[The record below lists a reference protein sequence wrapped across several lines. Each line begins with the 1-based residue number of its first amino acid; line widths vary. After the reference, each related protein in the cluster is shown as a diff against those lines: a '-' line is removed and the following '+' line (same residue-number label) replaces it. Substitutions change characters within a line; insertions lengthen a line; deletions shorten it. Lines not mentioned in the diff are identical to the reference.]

1 MLLSR
6 KRESG
11 SFGIVAVS
19 CLAWCSVGR
28 ELENGAQNDRS
39 QRQQAGSLFERLR
52 FAGLE
57 ADQTDFLR
65 KHRDSLLPEIEKGLK
80 TLFERF
86 QSSPEASAQFESD
99 RQLDRLHSLMS
110 SHWAVLSDARFDSLY
125 AERVK
130 VLSDAEGR
138 MGLDP
143 RWHIAGHS
151 IVLEH
156 LIAGALAARWPKS
169 WFGRKQAN
177 AKEAD
182 ALVKSIVRLV
192 MVDLEIA
199 VSLRFNELR
208 LAHKQALKEQRE
220 DIETSTVALFADT
233 VEALANKDF
242 TVRLSNDVPENY
254 ADLTQRFN
262 EALDRLRDEIDAT
275 NARNRQ
281 GHELAE
287 SVTALSKQAAD
298 VAADCARRID
308 LGVTGLKD
316 LTQGVSRNAE
326 RSVEAE
332 RHVGETRVA
341 VERSGEI
348 VGEAIAAMAD
358 IEASAEKIGE
368 IIGVI
373 DDIAFQTNL
382 LALNAGIEAARAGDS
397 GRGFAVVAQEV
408 RALAQRSADAAR
420 QIKTLVSETK
430 SQVDS
435 GVQMVGRTQSA
446 IGDIVRQVQDISA
459 AVTGIARD
467 SGEHARGLDSSMAV
481 FSDIRREA
489 SRVAEIAL
497 SSRARSDDLH
507 TVILELGDTI
517 RSFRVTSREPEH
529 RPMAQ
534 PKHQP
539 VIDLG
544 SRDEDQPHLPQP
556 SYLSG
561 LGGGR

>member
-1 MLLSR
+1 M
-6 KRESG
+6 
-11 SFGIVAVS
+11 VASPGVQ
-19 CLAWCSVGR
+19 WDVI
-28 ELENGAQNDRS
+28 LENGAQNDRS

-57 ADQTDFLR
+57 AEQTDFLR
-65 KHRDSLLPEIEKGLK
+65 KNRDNLMPEIEKGLK
-80 TLFERF
+80 ALFERY

-99 RQLDRLHSLMS
+99 RQLDRLQSLMS

-151 IVLEH
+151 VVLEH
-156 LIAGALAARWPKS
+156 LIAGVLAARWPKT
-169 WFGRKQAN
+169 WFGRKHASAQ
-177 AKEAD
+177 EAD

-208 LAHKQALKEQRE
+208 LGHKQALKEQRE
-220 DIETSTVALFADT
+220 EIETSTVALFADT
-233 VEALANKDF
+233 VEALANKDL
-242 TVRLSNDVPENY
+242 TVRLSADVPENY

-262 EALDRLRDEIDAT
+262 EALDRLREEIDAT

-287 SVTALSKQAAD
+287 NVTSLSKQAAD

-308 LGVTGLKD
+308 DGVSGLKS
-316 LTQGVSRNAE
+316 LTEGVNRNAE
-326 RSVEAE
+326 RSMQAE

-446 IGDIVRQVQDISA
+446 IGDIVRQVQEISA

-467 SGEHARGLDSSMAV
+467 SGEHARGLDHSMAA

-489 SRVAEIAL
+489 SRGAEIAL

-517 RSFRVTSREPEH
+517 RSFRVASREPE
-529 RPMAQ
+529 RRTAAQ
-534 PKHQP
+534 PKRQP
-539 VIDLG
+539 ATDLG
-544 SRDEDQPHLPQP
+544 TRDDDQAYLPLP
-556 SYLSG
+556 SYLAG

>member
-1 MLLSR
+1 M
-6 KRESG
+6 
-11 SFGIVAVS
+11 
-19 CLAWCSVGR
+19 
-28 ELENGAQNDRS
+28 ENGAQNDRT

-57 ADQTDFLR
+57 AEQTDFLR
-65 KHRDSLLPEIEKGLK
+65 KNRDNLLPEIEKGLK
-80 TLFERF
+80 ALFERY

-151 IVLEH
+151 VVLEH
-156 LIAGALAARWPKS
+156 LIAGALATRWPKT
-169 WFGRKQAN
+169 WFGRKHASAQ
-177 AKEAD
+177 EAD

-208 LAHKQALKEQRE
+208 LGHKQALKEQRE
-220 DIETSTVALFADT
+220 EIETSTVALFADT
-233 VEALANKDF
+233 VEALANKDL
-242 TVRLSNDVPENY
+242 TVRLSADVPENY

-262 EALDRLRDEIDAT
+262 EALDRLREEIDAT

-287 SVTALSKQAAD
+287 NVTSLSKQAAE
-298 VAADCARRID
+298 VAVDCARRID
-308 LGVTGLKD
+308 DGLSGLKN
-316 LTQGVSRNAE
+316 LTEGVNRNAE
-326 RSVEAE
+326 RSVQAE

-435 GVQMVGRTQSA
+435 GVQMVGRTQTA

-467 SGEHARGLDSSMAV
+467 SGEHARGLDHSMTA
-481 FSDIRREA
+481 FSDIRRDA
-489 SRVAEIAL
+489 ARGAEIAL
-497 SSRARSDDLH
+497 TSRAKSDDLH

-517 RSFRVTSREPEH
+517 RSFRIASREQER
-529 RPMAQ
+529 RPAAPQ
-534 PKHQP
+534 KRAST
-539 VIDLG
+539 IDLG
-544 SRDEDQPHLPQP
+544 HREDDQAYLPQP
-556 SYLSG
+556 SYLAG

>member
-1 MLLSR
+1 M
-6 KRESG
+6 
-11 SFGIVAVS
+11 
-19 CLAWCSVGR
+19 
-28 ELENGAQNDRS
+28 ENGAQNDRS

-57 ADQTDFLR
+57 AEQTDFLR
-65 KHRDSLLPEIEKGLK
+65 KHRESLLPEIEKGLK
-80 TLFERF
+80 ALFERY
-86 QSSPEASAQFESD
+86 QSSSEASAQFESD
-99 RQLDRLHSLMS
+99 RQLDRLHSLIS

-151 IVLEH
+151 VVLEH
-156 LIAGALAARWPKS
+156 LIVGALAARWPKS
-169 WFGRKQAN
+169 WFGRKHGSAL
-177 AKEAD
+177 EAE

-208 LAHKQALKEQRE
+208 LGHKQALKEQRE
-220 DIETSTVALFADT
+220 EIETSTVALFADT
-233 VEALANKDF
+233 VEALANKDL
-242 TVRLSNDVPENY
+242 TVRLSADVPENY

-262 EALDRLRDEIDAT
+262 EALDRLREEIDSA
-275 NARNRQ
+275 NARNRH

-287 SVTALSKQAAD
+287 NVTSLTRQAAD

-308 LGVTGLKD
+308 DGLSGLKT
-316 LTQGVSRNAE
+316 LTEGVNRNAE
-326 RSVEAE
+326 RSVAAE

-435 GVQMVGRTQSA
+435 GVQMVGRTQTA

-467 SGEHARGLDSSMAV
+467 SGEHARGLDHSMAA
-481 FSDIRREA
+481 FSEIRREA
-489 SRVAEIAL
+489 SRGAEIAL
-497 SSRARSDDLH
+497 SSRAKSDDLH

-517 RSFRVTSREPEH
+517 RSFRVVAREPE
-529 RPMAQ
+529 RRQPPQ
-534 PKHQP
+534 PKRQP
-539 VIDLG
+539 AIDLG
-544 SRDEDQPHLPQP
+544 TRDDDHAYLPQS
-556 SYLSG
+556 SYLAG

>member
-1 MLLSR
+1 M
-6 KRESG
+6 
-11 SFGIVAVS
+11 
-19 CLAWCSVGR
+19 CSVGR
-28 ELENGAQNDRS
+28 DLENGAQNDRS

-57 ADQTDFLR
+57 AEQTDFLR
-65 KHRDSLLPEIEKGLK
+65 KHREILLPEVEKGLK
-80 TLFERF
+80 DLFARY
-86 QSSPEASAQFESD
+86 QTYPEAAAHFESE
-99 RQLDRLHSLMS
+99 RQLDRLHSLLS
-110 SHWAVLSDARFDSLY
+110 SHWAILSDARFDSLY

-130 VLSDAEGR
+130 VLSDTEGR

-143 RWHIAGHS
+143 RWHIAGHAV
-151 IVLEH
+151 VLEH
-156 LIAGALAARWPKS
+156 LVAGAMASRWPKG
-169 WFGRKQAN
+169 WFGRKAVGGEDAQ
-177 AKEAD
+177 
-182 ALVKSIVRLV
+182 ALVKAIVRTV

-208 LAHKQALKEQRE
+208 LAHKQMLDEQRQ
-220 DIETSTVALFADT
+220 DIEGATVTLFSDVAD
-233 VEALANKDF
+233 ALAAKDL
-242 TVRLSNDVPENY
+242 TVRLRTDGPESY
-254 ADLTQRFN
+254 AHLTARFN
-262 EALDRLRDEIDAT
+262 EALDRLRQDIEASERSSRQAGALVEDLSSSSRQTAEIV
-275 NARNRQ
+275 
-281 GHELAE
+281 
-287 SVTALSKQAAD
+287 S
-298 VAADCARRID
+298 DCARRID
-308 LGVTGLKD
+308 DGVAGLKE
-316 LTQGVSRNAE
+316 LTEGVGRNAE
-326 RSVEAE
+326 RSVAAE

-341 VERSGEI
+341 VERSGAI

-446 IGDIVRQVQDISA
+446 ISDIVRQVREISE
-459 AVTGIARD
+459 AVTGIARE
-467 SGEHARGLDSSMAV
+467 SGDHVRDMGQSMGA

-489 SRVAEIAL
+489 ARGAEIAIGS
-497 SSRARSDDLH
+497 SSRSGDLH

-517 RSFRVTSREPEH
+517 RSFHVAKRQSER
-529 RPMAQ
+529 MAPQ
-534 PKHQP
+534 TARRMHAGAADEFRHADDDY
-539 VIDLG
+539 DL
-544 SRDEDQPHLPQP
+544 LPQP
-556 SYLSG
+556 AYLAG

>member
-1 MLLSR
+1 
-6 KRESG
+6 
-11 SFGIVAVS
+11 
-19 CLAWCSVGR
+19 
-28 ELENGAQNDRS
+28 LENRAQHDRS

-57 ADQTDFLR
+57 TEQTDFLR
-65 KHRDSLLPEIEKGLK
+65 KHRETLLPEIENGLK
-80 TLFERF
+80 ALFARF
-86 QSSPEASAQFESD
+86 QSSAEASAQFDNE

-130 VLSDAEGR
+130 VLSDTEGR

-143 RWHIAGHS
+143 RWHIAGHAV
-151 IVLEH
+151 VLEH
-156 LIAGALAARWPKS
+156 LIAGALASRWPKT
-169 WFGRKQAN
+169 WFGRKPAGAQ
-177 AKEAD
+177 EAE

-199 VSLRFNELR
+199 MSLRFNELR
-208 LAHKQALKEQRE
+208 LGHKQALAEQRE
-220 DIETSTVALFADT
+220 EIETSTADFFAEAIDALF
-233 VEALANKDF
+233 NKDL
-242 TVRLSNDVPENY
+242 TVRLRTDGPENY
-254 ADLTQRFN
+254 AAVTARFN
-262 EALDRLRDEIDAT
+262 EALDRLRDEITLSAE
-275 NARNRQ
+275 RNKK
-281 GHELAE
+281 GHELVE
-287 SVTALSKQAAD
+287 NVHVLSTQAAD
-298 VAADCARRID
+298 VAGDCARRID
-308 LGVTGLKD
+308 AGVAGLKD
-316 LTQGVSRNAE
+316 LTEGVSRNAE
-326 RSVEAE
+326 RSVAAE
-332 RHVGETRVA
+332 RHVGETRLA

-435 GVQMVGRTQSA
+435 GVQMVGRTQAA

-467 SGEHARGLDSSMAV
+467 SGDHARGLDQSMAA
-481 FSDIRREA
+481 FSDIRRDA
-489 SRVAEIAL
+489 ARGAEIAL
-497 SSRARSDDLH
+497 GSKARSDDLH

-517 RSFRVTSREPEH
+517 RSFRVAARDPE
-529 RPMAQ
+529 RPSSATLRK
-534 PKHQP
+534 PAS
-539 VIDLG
+539 LG
-544 SRDEDQPHLPQP
+544 ADAGRDRDGEQAWLPQP
-556 SYLSG
+556 AYLAG

>member
-1 MLLSR
+1 
-6 KRESG
+6 
-11 SFGIVAVS
+11 
-19 CLAWCSVGR
+19 VGR
-28 ELENGAQNDRS
+28 DLENGAQNDRS

-52 FAGLE
+52 FAGLDTE
-57 ADQTDFLR
+57 QTDFLR
-65 KHRDSLLPEIEKGLK
+65 KHREILLPEVEKGLK
-80 TLFERF
+80 DLFARY
-86 QSSPEASAQFESD
+86 QSYPEAAAHFESD
-99 RQLDRLHSLMS
+99 RQLDRLHSLLS

-130 VLSDAEGR
+130 VLSDTEGR

-151 IVLEH
+151 VVLEH
-156 LIAGALAARWPKS
+156 MIAGALATRWPKG
-169 WFGRKQAN
+169 WFGRKSAG
-177 AKEAD
+177 AAEAE
-182 ALVKSIVRLV
+182 ALVKAIVRIV
-192 MVDLEIA
+192 MVDLEIS

-208 LAHKQALKEQRE
+208 IAHKQTLEEQRE
-220 DIETSTVALFADT
+220 EIENTTVDLLND
-233 VEALANKDF
+233 VVDALAAKDL
-242 TVRLSNDVPENY
+242 TVRLRTDGPENY
-254 ADLTQRFN
+254 ADLTARFN
-262 EALDRLRDEIDAT
+262 AALDRLREDIAASEL
-275 NARNRQ
+275 RSRQ
-281 GHELAE
+281 ASELAE
-287 SVTALSKQAAD
+287 DLSSSSRRAAEI
-298 VAADCARRID
+298 VADCGRRID
-308 LGVTGLKD
+308 DGVAGLKD
-316 LTQGVSRNAE
+316 LTEGVGRNAE
-326 RSVEAE
+326 RSVAAE

-373 DDIAFQTNL
+373 DEIAFQTNL

-435 GVQMVGRTQSA
+435 GVQMVGRTQAA

-467 SGEHARGLDSSMAV
+467 SGDHVRGMGQTMGA
-481 FSDIRREA
+481 FSEIRREA
-489 SRVAEIAL
+489 ARGAEIAIGS
-497 SSRARSDDLH
+497 SSRSGDLH

-517 RSFRVTSREPEH
+517 RSFHVAARQSERMTPPAARRAPAGATADH
-529 RPMAQ
+529 RAPA
-534 PKHQP
+534 
-539 VIDLG
+539 DD
-544 SRDEDQPHLPQP
+544 RDYRPQP
-556 SYLSG
+556 AYLAG
-561 LGGGR
+561 LGGVR